1 MDPGFRSPLIDFFRR
16 GEVARDVRL
25 LAAQG
30 ALAPRAQEQI
40 ALLVLLSDD
49 SDPEVRQA
57 TAETLEALPLSP
69 LRAFLARHDTPP
81 EIVAFFAAQ
90 GVEPLPGAAAAP
102 AAPPIAPPAPAEA
115 VAAASPDTGPAP
127 LPHEPLLDE
136 PLLDMS
142 EPLLDTL
149 SELPEDP
156 GPADPEHK
164 MLSSLSVLDRMKL
177 AMKGTREQRSVLV
190 RDSNKLVSA
199 AVMSSPKLNEA
210 EIEAFT
216 KMGNVSEDVMRIIG
230 TNRSWTKN
238 YGIIL
243 GLCKHPKT
251 PPAIAMSFVQRLN
264 EKDLKAISTD
274 RNAKDGM
281 RLLAK
286 KMLSKGKA

>member
-16 GEVARDVRL
+16 GEVTRDVRL

-30 ALAPRAQEQI
+30 ALAPRAQEQL
-40 ALLVLLSDD
+40 ALLVLLADD
-49 SDPEVRQA
+49 PDPEIRRA
-57 TAETLEALPLSP
+57 TAGTLDQLPIEP
-69 LRAFLARHDTPP
+69 LRAFLTRPDTTP
-81 EIVAFFAAQ
+81 EMRKFFVDR
-90 GVEPLPGAAAAP
+90 GLEPLAP
-102 AAPPIAPPAPAEA
+102 AANTPS
-115 VAAASPDTGPAP
+115 AAAID
-127 LPHEPLLDE
+127 LD
-136 PLLDMS
+136 

-149 SELPEDP
+149 SDLPEVPNVPDTP
-156 GPADPEHK
+156 LPDAEPK

-199 AVMSSPKLNEA
+199 AVLSSPKVNEA

-230 TNRSWTKN
+230 QNRAWTKN

-251 PPAIAMSFVQRLN
+251 PPALAMSFVQRLH
-264 EKDLKAISTD
+264 EKDLKNISTD
-274 RNAKDGM
+274 RNAKDGL

-286 KMLSKGKA
+286 KMLTKGKM

>member
-1 MDPGFRSPLIDFFRR
+1 MDPGFRSPLVDFFRR
-16 GEVARDVRL
+16 GEVARDVRM

-30 ALAPRAQEQI
+30 ALAPRAQEQL

-49 SDPEVRQA
+49 PDPEVAHAAGA
-57 TAETLEALPLSP
+57 TLDALPVEA
-69 LRAFLARHDTPP
+69 LRAFLSRSDVPP
-81 EIVAFFAAQ
+81 EMRSFFAGLGIEA
-90 GVEPLPGAAAAP
+90 EAAAP
-102 AAPPIAPPAPAEA
+102 APF
-115 VAAASPDTGPAP
+115 DF
-127 LPHEPLLDE
+127 D
-136 PLLDMS
+136 

-149 SELPEDP
+149 TELPEDP

-177 AMKGTREQRSVLV
+177 AMKGTREQRAVLI

-199 AVMSSPKLNEA
+199 AVLSSPKVSEA

-216 KMGNVSEDVMRIIG
+216 KMGNCSEDVMRTIG
-230 TNRSWTKN
+230 QNRAWTKN

-251 PPAIAMSFVQRLN
+251 PPAIAMTLVQRLH
-264 EKDLKAISTD
+264 EKDLKQISTD
-274 RNAKDGM
+274 RNAKEGL

-286 KMLSKGKA
+286 KMLTKGKG